1 MMQCWRI
8 VLHAMVVRVKYD
20 CHRAVIGVVRTV
32 EEGCDMR
39 RALFGLLLTLSAI
52 SASYAQTVYPVD
64 RAEILAGSRFDL
76 KVEFDGLLARDDVA
90 LTVNGADHGSVLGKP
105 AHFIEREDGKDQS
118 ALILRDVALAKP
130 GRYTIRVATPAATRE
145 VTWTVYETGG
155 RKAKN
160 VVLLIGDGLSLA
172 HRTAARLLSKG
183 ISEGRAFGKLAM
195 DDMPQMALVSTAGL
209 DSIITDSANA
219 ASAYATGHKTAV
231 NAMGVYA
238 DRSVNPFD
246 DPKTETIASLAKR
259 KNAMAVGIVTNTEIQ
274 DATPAAMIAHT
285 RRRAAY
291 DRIVE
296 QYFAA
301 QPDVLMGGGLANFL
315 PQGVPGAKR
324 RDQTDFVAKFKDT
337 GYAYVTN
344 GAELKAVPN
353 DTKRLLGL
361 FNSGN
366 MDGVL
371 DRKFLKAGSVK
382 RFPDQPDLTE
392 MTTKALDILSQDP
405 NGFFLMV
412 ESGMI
417 DKYTHLL
424 DMERAV
430 YDTIMFDNVVRLVR
444 DWSKARSAA
453 HGDDTL
459 ILVLADHTHPVA
471 IVGTIDDDM
480 AGEPNVEMRER
491 VRIYDKAGFPNYPAP
506 DAEGYPSRVDVSRR
520 LAMFSAS
527 LPDHYETFRPR
538 LDSPNEPTV
547 PGAEKGTFVA
557 NERYRNLPGSVLRFG
572 NLPRLAN
579 ASVHSG
585 EDVVLTASGPGSEAV
600 RGQFENTDV
609 FRVMVDAL
617 GLGTSAQA
625 TAGAR

>member
-1 MMQCWRI
+1 
-8 VLHAMVVRVKYD
+8 
-20 CHRAVIGVVRTV
+20 
-32 EEGCDMR
+32 MR
-39 RALFGLLLTLSAI
+39 RALFGMLLNISAI
-52 SASYAQTVYPVD
+52 SACYAQTVYPVD

-76 KVEFDGLLARDDVA
+76 KVEFDGPLAPGDIK
-90 LTVNGADHGSVLGKP
+90 LTVNGTAHADVFGK
-105 AHFIEREDGKDQS
+105 AAQFIEKEDGRDQS
-118 ALILRDVALAKP
+118 ALILRDAALTKP
-130 GRYTIRVATPAATRE
+130 GRYTIRVATAAATRE
-145 VTWTVYETGG
+145 VNWTVYETGA

-160 VVLLIGDGLSLA
+160 VVLLIGDGLSGA

-183 ISEGRAFGKLAM
+183 IAEGRAFGKLAM
-195 DDMPQMALVSTAGL
+195 DDMPQMALVATAGL

-231 NAMGVYA
+231 SAMGVYP
-238 DRSVNPFD
+238 DRTANPFD
-246 DPKTETIASLAKR
+246 DPKVETIVSLAKR
-259 KNAMAVGIVTNTEIQ
+259 RNNMAVGIVSNTEIQ

-285 RRRAAY
+285 RRRSAY
-291 DRIVE
+291 DQIVE
-296 QYFAA
+296 QFFAA
-301 QPDVLMGGGLANFL
+301 QPDVLMGGGLASFL
-315 PQGVPGAKR
+315 PQGAPGARR
-324 RDQTDFVAKFKDT
+324 RDQIDFVAKFKDA
-337 GYAYVTN
+337 GYAFAAN
-344 GAELKAVPN
+344 AAELKAVPN
-353 DTKRLLGL
+353 DTRRLLGL
-361 FNSGN
+361 FNTGN

-371 DRKFLKAGSVK
+371 DRKFLKAGSVN

-392 MTTKALDILSQDP
+392 MTAKALDILSQNP

-424 DMERAV
+424 DIERAV

-444 DWSKARSAA
+444 DWSKAR
-453 HGDDTL
+453 GDDTL
-459 ILVLADHTHPVA
+459 ILVLADHAHPVA

-480 AGEPNVEMRER
+480 AGEPKVEMRER
-491 VRIYDKAGFPNYPAP
+491 VRIYDKAGFPDYPAP

-538 LDSPNEPTV
+538 LDNPNEPTA

-557 NERYRNLPGSVLRFG
+557 NERYKNLPGAVLRFG

-585 EDVVLTASGPGSEAV
+585 EDVILTASGPGSEAV
-600 RGQFENTDV
+600 RGQLENTDV

-617 GLGTSAQA
+617 GLG
-625 TAGAR
+625 AGAQTSGAH